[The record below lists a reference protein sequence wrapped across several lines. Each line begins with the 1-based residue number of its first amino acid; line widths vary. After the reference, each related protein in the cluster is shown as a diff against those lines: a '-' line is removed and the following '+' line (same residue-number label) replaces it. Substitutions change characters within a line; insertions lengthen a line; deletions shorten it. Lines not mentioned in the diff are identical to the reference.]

1 MPIPVTTTRLMP
13 GTSTAPSDI
22 WSRDSLDFTRV
33 ETPSPRKAF
42 EPPGTKAEVA
52 LETAPAK
59 TTADTANFMIGFLIQ
74 QDKTLFPAWVG
85 ELLICTQREKLFSVA
100 RRLLNPEWM
109 VLFFD
114 RGIF

>member
-1 MPIPVTTTRLMP
+1 
-13 GTSTAPSDI
+13 
-22 WSRDSLDFTRV
+22 
-33 ETPSPRKAF
+33 
-42 EPPGTKAEVA
+42 
-52 LETAPAK
+52 
-59 TTADTANFMIGFLIQ
+59 MIGFLIQ